1 MVVIGILSYF
11 NNWHIIILVCHY
23 DQTIITNTKQ
33 PYNHHQGTD
42 LEVVEGEIEV
52 DEGVR
57 QGADVWQGI
66 DEVSLQ
72 PDQSSFKVSNNN
84 NNKRRTSP
92 RKFSMRVTRVI
103 KLSKDDKASSNVLK
117 EIVKLSKEKYK

>member
-1 MVVIGILSYF
+1 MVIIGILSYF

-23 DQTIITNTKQ
+23 DQTIITNTRQ

-42 LEVVEGEIEV
+42 FEVVEGEIEV
-52 DEGVR
+52 DEGAR

-84 NNKRRTSP
+84 NKRRTSP
-92 RKFSMRVTRVI
+92 KKFSMRVTYVI
-103 KLSKDDKASSNVLK
+103 KLSKADKASSNGLK
-117 EIVKLSKEKYK
+117 EIVKLT

>member
-1 MVVIGILSYF
+1 MITGMLPYF
-11 NNWHIIILVCHY
+11 NNWPIVILICHY
-23 DQTIITNTKQ
+23 DQTTITNTKQ

-42 LEVVEGEIEV
+42 LEVVEGEVEV
-52 DEGVR
+52 DKGAR

-84 NNKRRTSP
+84 NKRRTSP
-92 RKFSMRVTRVI
+92 KKFSMRVTYVI
-103 KLSKDDKASSNVLK
+103 KLSKAYKASSNALK
-117 EIVKLSKEKYK
+117 EIVKLT